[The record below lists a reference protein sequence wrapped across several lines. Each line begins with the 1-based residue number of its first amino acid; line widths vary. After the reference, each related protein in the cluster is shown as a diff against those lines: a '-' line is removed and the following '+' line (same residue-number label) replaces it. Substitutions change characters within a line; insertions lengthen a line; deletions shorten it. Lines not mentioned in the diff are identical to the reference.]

1 MGLLN
6 RLKPGRRKKNDAQDP
21 AEPAKPGRLAQIKQT
36 YQITKKADPKIA
48 WILIGCFFGP
58 FVVLLGV
65 GFLIDYP
72 ILLGFL
78 GFMTGLTLTAW
89 IFGRRAERAV
99 YGQIEGQ
106 PGAAAASLNMLRRG
120 WTVTPAVAFNKQQDL
135 VHRVV
140 GRPGVILV
148 GEGNHTRVRTL
159 LNQEKRKVAR
169 VAPDISVHE
178 VIAGSG
184 EGEVPLRKLP
194 RTVTKLPKS
203 ITAGQVNELN
213 HRLKALGAQQGA
225 LPIPK
230 GPMPRSAKQA
240 RSMRG

>member
-1 MGLLN
+1 MALWN
-6 RLKPGRRKKNDAQDP
+6 RKKKQDAAQDP
-21 AEPAKPGRLAQIKQT
+21 AEPSKPGRLAQIKQT
-36 YQITKKADPKIA
+36 YDITKKADPKIP
-48 WILIGCFFGP
+48 WILMACFFGP
-58 FVVLLGV
+58 FLLLLAV
-65 GFLIDYP
+65 GILFAYP
-72 ILLGFL
+72 VILGFL
-78 GFMTGLTLTAW
+78 GLMTGLTLTAW
-89 IFGRRAERAV
+89 IFGRRAEKAV

-120 WTVTPAVAFNKQQDL
+120 WTVTPAVAFTKQQDL

-140 GRPGVILV
+140 GRSGVVLV
-148 GEGNHTRVRTL
+148 GEGNHNRVRGL
-159 LNQEKRKVAR
+159 LTQEKRKVAR
-169 VAPDISVHE
+169 VAPDVSVHE
-178 VIAGSG
+178 IMAGSG

-194 RTVTKLPKS
+194 RAVTKLPKS

>member
-1 MGLLN
+1 MALWN
-6 RLKPGRRKKNDAQDP
+6 RKKKAAQDP
-21 AEPAKPGRLAQIKQT
+21 AEPDKPGRLAQIKQT
-36 YQITKKADPKIA
+36 YDITKKADPKIP
-48 WILIGCFFGP
+48 WILMACFFGP
-58 FVVLLGV
+58 FLVLLGIGIFV
-65 GFLIDYP
+65 AYP
-72 ILLGFL
+72 VVLGFL

-120 WTVTPAVAFNKQQDL
+120 WTVTPAVAFTKQQDL

-140 GRPGVILV
+140 GRPGVVLV
-148 GEGNHTRVRTL
+148 GEGNQNRVRGL
-159 LNQEKRKVAR
+159 LTQEKRKVAR
-169 VAPDISVHE
+169 VAPDITITE
-178 VIAGSG
+178 LIAGSG
-184 EGEVPLRKLP
+184 EGEVPLRKLS
-194 RTVTKLPKS
+194 RTITKLPKS

>member
-1 MGLLN
+1 MALWN
-6 RLKPGRRKKNDAQDP
+6 RKKKDAAKDP
-21 AEPAKPGRLAQIKQT
+21 AEPDKPSRLAQIKQT
-36 YQITKKADPKIA
+36 YDITKKADPKIP
-48 WILIGCFFGP
+48 WILMICFFGP
-58 FVVLLGV
+58 FLVLLSV
-65 GFLIDYP
+65 GILFGYP
-72 ILLGFL
+72 IILGFL
-78 GFMTGLTLTAW
+78 GLMTGLTLTAW

-120 WTVTPAVAFNKQQDL
+120 WTVTPAVAFTKQQDL

-140 GRPGVILV
+140 GRSGVVLV
-148 GEGNHTRVRTL
+148 GEGNQNRVRGL

-169 VAPDISVHE
+169 VAPDVTIHE
-178 VIAGSG
+178 LIAGSG

-194 RTVTKLPKS
+194 RTITKLPKS

>member
-1 MGLLN
+1 MALWN
-6 RLKPGRRKKNDAQDP
+6 RKKKQDAAQDP
-21 AEPAKPGRLAQIKQT
+21 AEPKKPGRLAQIKQT
-36 YQITKKADPKIA
+36 YVITKRADPKIP
-48 WILIGCFFGP
+48 WILLACFLLP
-58 FVVLLGV
+58 LLALLGV
-65 GFLIDYP
+65 GLLINRP

-89 IFGRRAERAV
+89 VFGRRAERAV

-120 WTVTPAVAFNKQQDL
+120 WTVTPAVAFSKQQDL

-140 GRPGVILV
+140 GRAGVVLV
-148 GEGNHTRVRTL
+148 AEGNHTRGRGL
-159 LNQEKRKVAR
+159 LNQEKRKIAR

-178 VIAGSG
+178 IIAGSG

-194 RTVTKLPKS
+194 RAVTKLPKS
-203 ITAGQVNELN
+203 ITGGQVNELN

>member
-1 MGLLN
+1 MALWN
-6 RLKPGRRKKNDAQDP
+6 RKKKQQDP
-21 AEPAKPGRLAQIKQT
+21 AEPDKPGRLAQIKQT
-36 YQITKKADPKIA
+36 YDITRKADPKIP
-48 WILIGCFFGP
+48 WILMACFFLP
-58 FVVLLGV
+58 FLVLLGI
-65 GFLIDYP
+65 GILFAYP
-72 ILLGFL
+72 VVLGLL

-89 IFGRRAERAV
+89 VFGRRAERAV

-120 WTVTPAVAFNKQQDL
+120 WTVTPAVAFTKQQDL
-135 VHRVV
+135 VHRVI
-140 GRPGVILV
+140 GRSGVVLV
-148 GEGNHTRVRTL
+148 GEGNHNRVRGL
-159 LNQEKRKVAR
+159 LSQEKRKVAR
-169 VAPDISVHE
+169 VAPDIAVHE
-178 VIAGSG
+178 IIAGGG

-194 RTVTKLPKS
+194 RAVTKLPKS